1 MKSSFFGPPTCRTNE
16 SRPSVKVRQR
26 PADTKDVVLNRGSD
40 LGFGWFVQY
49 KDFNTALTPRP
60 CPVEQDKGLR
70 RFPDGPV
77 DLRRWVP
84 RHRRPGMDR
93 YERFPAHDT
102 GRSTL
107 DAHTTAWS
115 ALRRPLLVDV
125 YEGEVTATQTV
136 RVRGRSV
143 RRYCLSI

>member
-1 MKSSFFGPPTCRTNE
+1 MLQLCTLQKQIHLNPFPPLM
-16 SRPSVKVRQR
+16 P
-26 PADTKDVVLNRGSD
+26 
-40 LGFGWFVQY
+40 
-49 KDFNTALTPRP
+49 
-60 CPVEQDKGLR
+60 PVAVGDACDR
-70 RFPDGPV
+70 VRFPDGPV

-84 RHRRPGMDR
+84 RHRRPGTDR